1 MTTQTIVQAPAQ
13 PIVENHQGFNGD
25 NHWFLCR
32 FATRWAYRE
41 KTPFGLIEAGTD
53 AHGRYWAACKDTR
66 NDNRPL
72 IPVADDHVFLS
83 SAFEELAKDL
93 ARLEGHQWQAPID
106 ALAELIGDD

>member
-1 MTTQTIVQAPAQ
+1 MTTQTTTPPTAQ

-41 KTPFGLIEAGTD
+41 QTPLGLVEAGTD
-53 AHGRYWAACKDTR
+53 LHGDYWAGLTSADHCIFCVIEH
-66 NDNRPL
+66 RPSL
-72 IPVADDHVFLS
+72 VDALGK
-83 SAFEELAKDL
+83 LAGRL
-93 ARLEGHQWQAPID
+93 AMGHGWQPPID